1 MTIKE
6 VEKLT
11 GLTAKSIRY
20 YEDKGLVT
28 VERNEENDY
37 RSYSENEVNR
47 LKKIKLLR
55 HLEFSVEEVKTMLD
69 MEPKALE
76 KVLREKADAYEN
88 MRERYKDKREICLSL
103 AKDYKKD
110 EEILNKIV
118 WSDKSRTLVKCSE
131 ENFDKE
137 KGLAMAISKKFIG

>member
-37 RSYSENEVNR
+37 RSYSEVEVNR

-55 HLEFSVEEVKTMLD
+55 YLEFSVEEVKELLD
-69 MEPKALE
+69 LE
-76 KVLREKADAYEN
+76 V
-88 MRERYKDKREICLSL
+88 
-103 AKDYKKD
+103 D
-110 EEILNKIV
+110 ETIV
-118 WSDKSRTLVKCSE
+118 QLQ
-131 ENFDKE
+131 
-137 KGLAMAISKKFIG
+137 

>member
-20 YEDKGLVT
+20 YEDKGLLT

-37 RSYSENEVNR
+37 RSYSEVEVNR

-55 HLEFSVEEVKTMLD
+55 YLEFSVEEVKLLLD
-69 MEPKALE
+69 LEVDETIVQLQQKAACHL
-76 KVLREKADAYEN
+76 
-88 MRERYKDKREICLSL
+88 
-103 AKDYKKD
+103 
-110 EEILNKIV
+110 
-118 WSDKSRTLVKCSE
+118 
-131 ENFDKE
+131 
-137 KGLAMAISKKFIG
+137 